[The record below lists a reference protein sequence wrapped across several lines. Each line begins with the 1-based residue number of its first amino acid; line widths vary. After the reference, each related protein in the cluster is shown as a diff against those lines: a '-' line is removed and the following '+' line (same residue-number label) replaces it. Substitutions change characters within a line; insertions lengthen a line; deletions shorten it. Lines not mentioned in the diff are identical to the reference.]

1 MGHIY
6 CFKARLNGRNCV
18 RTCVDNSKQIFDK
31 LPLNTKRK
39 NTPKIA
45 LNLQKTYIKIKLQD
59 MLFEFGIWSWNLFPG
74 HKFYNFYCS
83 CR

>member
-31 LPLNTKRK
+31 LPLILKE
-39 NTPKIA
+39 KIP
-45 LNLQKTYIKIKLQD
+45 QKL
-59 MLFEFGIWSWNLFPG
+59 
-74 HKFYNFYCS
+74 H
-83 CR
+83 